1 MTKTAVL
8 GPLLPALLATLAGGA
23 VGCAAP
29 EPTALQKHSVRS
41 SVEAQDDGSDE
52 AAPPAAADHSA
63 LTTSARAAPAP
74 PPVPTGPPPQIAVTF
89 NLDAKQSFGGQVIG
103 RACSDRGANLQNAT
117 FLDGTTLRLVSVDY
131 PDKQI
136 AYVDGPALEAMKA
149 SLVATGDLVIPVDP
163 KLLPTSA
170 YEFAMIMGGD
180 DRFGSPEACG
190 VSLAP
195 TSAEERDA
203 RNFPNADVQI
213 FNGKIGGTG
222 CGTVGYL
229 QAYWDASAKKVV
241 AQATS
246 QLLLAAWDG
255 ESGFPPMVDRT
266 PCDIN
271 HSPLVLDL
279 GGRGVR
285 IGAPIPDVFD
295 VDGDGVRD
303 GVSWVTSDETPFLV
317 RDADEN
323 GVVDGIDELFGNRS
337 RGPTGSRASQNGFE
351 ALAQWDSNGDGA
363 SGVEDEV
370 WARLRLWFDRNH
382 DGRTDPGELE
392 TLEARGVGSIAL
404 AYVSV
409 RQELWSEGRPRGAVR
424 QRGGATMGDGRVVG
438 VLDVWFD
445 GATR

>member
-1 MTKTAVL
+1 MTKAAAS
-8 GPLLPALLATLAGGA
+8 PILPVTLASIVFGV

-29 EPTALQKHSVRS
+29 EPAPVHQRSVRS
-41 SVEAQDDGSDE
+41 SVETAGDGADAPGE
-52 AAPPAAADHSA
+52 AAPSA
-63 LTTSARAAPAP
+63 SAPAAPAP
-74 PPVPTGPPPQIAVTF
+74 TTTTHGATIAAAGPPPEIAITF
-89 NLDAKQSFGGQVIG
+89 NLAANQTFGGQIIG
-103 RACSDRGANLQNAT
+103 RACSDRGAQLQDAT
-117 FLDGTTLRLVSVDY
+117 FLDGTSLRVISVDY

-136 AYVDGPALEAMKA
+136 AYVDGPALDAMKQ
-149 SLVATGDLVIPVDP
+149 SLVATGDLAIPVDP
-163 KLLPTSA
+163 KLLPTSP

-180 DRFGSPEACG
+180 ERFGSPEACG

-195 TSAEERDA
+195 TSADERDA
-203 RNFPNADVQI
+203 RNFPNNDVQI
-213 FNGKIGGTG
+213 FGGKVGGTG

-229 QAYWDASAKKVV
+229 QAYWDASLGKVV

-255 ESGFPPMVDRT
+255 ESGFPAMQDRT
-266 PCDIN
+266 PCDVN

-285 IGAPIPDVFD
+285 IGAPAPDVFD

-303 GVSWVTSDETPFLV
+303 GVSWVTSDDTPFLV
-317 RDADEN
+317 RDGDRN
-323 GVVDGIDELFGNRS
+323 GRVDGIDELFGNRS

-363 SGVEDEV
+363 IGVGDEV
-370 WARLRLWFDRNH
+370 WAELRLWFDRNH

-392 TLEARGVGSIAL
+392 TLDARGVQSIAL
-404 AYVSV
+404 AYVPV
-409 RQELWSEGRPRGAVR
+409 RQDLWSEGRPRGAVR
-424 QRGGATMGDGRVVG
+424 QRGGATMADGRILA

-445 GATR
+445 GGR